1 MRVIAG
7 QWRSRV
13 LLRPEGGQTR
23 PMPDRLREAVF
34 DIVGSWLGAPG
45 RLPPIT
51 VADVFAGSGAV
62 GLEALSRGA
71 ARCFFFERDPRALRT
86 LRANLR
92 SLEVGAEAS
101 VLAVDA
107 WSDGLLSVPA
117 EHPVGLL
124 VLDPPYR
131 DARDAS
137 VEGKPGRFLADA
149 ARSGRLADDVVALV
163 HHEASVRYA
172 DFRPDWVCAD
182 CRQYGTHG
190 LSFFR
195 L

>member
-1 MRVIAG
+1 
-7 QWRSRV
+7 
-13 LLRPEGGQTR
+13 
-23 PMPDRLREAVF
+23 
-34 DIVGSWLGAPG
+34 
-45 RLPPIT
+45 
-51 VADVFAGSGAV
+51 
-62 GLEALSRGA
+62 LEALSRGA
-71 ARCFFFERDPRALRT
+71 ARCFFFERDPRALRA

-92 SLEVGAEAS
+92 SLGVGAEAS

-107 WSDGLLSVPA
+107 WTDGLRSVPA

-137 VEGKPGRFLADA
+137 ADGKLGRFLVDA

-172 DFRPDWVCAD
+172 DLPPHWVCVD
-182 CRQYGTHG
+182 RREYGTHG

-195 L
+195 LSSSESESCPE